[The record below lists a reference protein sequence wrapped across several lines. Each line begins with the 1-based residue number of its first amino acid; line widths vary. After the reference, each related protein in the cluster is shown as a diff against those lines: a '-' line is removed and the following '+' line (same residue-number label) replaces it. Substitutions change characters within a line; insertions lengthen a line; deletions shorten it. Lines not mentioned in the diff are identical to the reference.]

1 MLYRWVGGGMRRRLH
16 TLRLIAS
23 GIFDHFPTLHLIIG
37 HVGEMLPMA
46 LVSN

>member
-1 MLYRWVGGGMRRRLH
+1 MLYCRLGGGMRRRLH

-23 GIFDHFPTLHLIIG
+23 GIFDRFPTLQLIG